1 MSIRPT
7 QLTFD
12 CPSCGWRKTT
22 APADNVISAEDFFT
36 CCSDCGNRDLV
47 VRPASPW
54 AAWLARWRKRRT
66 LNRLQQIP
74 TQSKD

>member
-1 MSIRPT
+1 
-7 QLTFD
+7 
-12 CPSCGWRKTT
+12 
-22 APADNVISAEDFFT
+22 VISAEDFFT

-54 AAWLARWRKRRT
+54 AAWLARWRKRRM
-66 LNRLQQIP
+66 LNQLQQIP